1 MPRFVVLLRGVNV
14 GKSQRVPMAEFRAV
28 LEGLGG
34 TDVDT
39 VLNSGNAVF
48 GHRGRSAARHAQA
61 IAAALHDRLG
71 LDVPTVVIG
80 AGDYRAALAQNP
92 LDIDAGEHAKCL
104 LVLAQEPA
112 TLVELEPLRS
122 RLQAPERM
130 VIGRHAAYLHCANGI
145 LESKVATA
153 LLGRAGRAVTTR
165 NWATALKLAQLL
177 ERAPPAA

>member
-1 MPRFVVLLRGVNV
+1 M
-14 GKSQRVPMAEFRAV
+14 
-28 LEGLGG
+28 
-34 TDVDT
+34 
-39 VLNSGNAVF
+39 
-48 GHRGRSAARHAQA
+48 
-61 IAAALHDRLG
+61 
-71 LDVPTVVIG
+71 IG

-145 LESKVATA
+145 LECKVATA